1 MLPTPVRTNATTH
14 IAFQGDAEAGGD
26 CDFFSAPQK
35 RIIHRPIRIHAT
47 KAVENI
53 AAQQFGG
60 PV

>member
-1 MLPTPVRTNATTH
+1 MRPNATTH
-14 IAFQGDAEAGGD
+14 IPFQGDAKTGGD